1 MRHNDIFQN
10 PLNYIIIIVVKCL
23 RTEEVNRVLSDPS
36 GRVTPESTPAS
47 RSSQGL
53 WNAYSSQAP
62 SGLSYWSG
70 TTLVTMKML
79 TFRSNSLKQRKS
91 GLYLVFFLPCTFSLY
106 SVSCTKSV
114 SERTRNSWEGK
125 VFASASS
132 WTHIVAVASLLLHI
146 RNSPL
151 SCTGMTAKMMER

>member
-47 RSSQGL
+47 RSLQELS
-53 WNAYSSQAP
+53 NAYSLQAP
-62 SGLSYWSG
+62 PGLSIMSG
-70 TTLVTMKML
+70 TTSVTMKML

-91 GLYLVFFLPCTFSLY
+91 GLCLVFYLLCTFSLY

-114 SERTRNSWEGK
+114 SERTRNSREDK
-125 VFASASS
+125 VFASALS
-132 WTHIVAVASLLLHI
+132 WTHIVAVASLLLHT

-151 SCTGMTAKMMER
+151 